1 MNTIT
6 GILASTLVCGNL
18 ILASLPLFLLAI
30 VRALLKLLR
39 LSSAAS
45 WLTARMDLIIDYWVG
60 GNRLIFRAFGIFKDE
75 TRWENADRL
84 SRHRWYLAISN
95 HQSWPDILIL
105 QTIFKRTPAI
115 KFFTK
120 RQLLFIPFFGQAMW
134 CLGFP
139 YVRRMSREQIAAN
152 PALLELDRQA
162 IRDASQGFRNHPT
175 TVLNFLEGTR
185 FTPAKHAAQNARFKA
200 LLNPKSGGLAM
211 VLSALEQEI
220 DCLIDVTIDYPD
232 RIPTFWEFM
241 KGESPRV
248 EVLAQCLEIPSYV
261 KDAANDD
268 DRRRAVEA
276 WVEDLWRA
284 KDARLRNRH
293 AAGSMEA
300 AG

>member
-1 MNTIT
+1 MSTIT

-39 LSSAAS
+39 LSSAAA
-45 WLTARMDLIIDYWVG
+45 WLTERMDLIIDYWVG
-60 GNRLIFRAFGIFKDE
+60 GNRLIFSAFGIFKDE

-84 SRHRWYLAISN
+84 SRHRWYLAI
-95 HQSWPDILIL
+95 IL